1 MNVISKILLS
11 SVFLFSFS
19 SYAKNY
25 SVKVS
30 EKNNLQLSSQDW
42 VEAKGSFIPGATPMN
57 IYSHKKKKEHHLF
70 YEDLFIPKAALKDRL
85 PKDCLKLV
93 ESFESSCVSEKS
105 SADGTTSVN
114 VTSVFKLSVP
124 DVVKVRTVVVNGKKA
139 DVKRIVDYVKG
150 LSRVPASVKVKG
162 AR

>member
-1 MNVISKILLS
+1 MNVISKILFSL
-11 SVFLFSFS
+11 VFLFSFS

-42 VEAKGSFIPGATPMN
+42 VQAKGSFIPGATPMN
-57 IYSHKKKKEHHLF
+57 IYSHKKKKEHHVF

-85 PKDCLKLV
+85 PKDCLKLA
-93 ESFESSCVSEKS
+93 ESFETFCISEKPVT
-105 SADGTTSVN
+105 GGMTSVN
-114 VTSVFKLSVP
+114 VTSVFKLPVSN
-124 DVVKVRTVVVNGKKA
+124 VVKVRTVVVNGKKA
-139 DVKRIVDYVKG
+139 DVQRIVDSVKG
-150 LSRVPASVKVKG
+150 LSRIPASVNTKG